1 MLMIAIALFAIC
13 ALGLCAMG
21 AKYCFGPVPADY
33 HLKIM
38 GLSKSDLS
46 PQQITV
52 FSAIYRVMG
61 AGFFALAIALAS
73 LSFFAVSLDLMWAKL
88 TVLIVGLVAG
98 IPALRITYSIHKKT
112 GVETPWKPAAAI
124 VIILLL
130 AFILSVL

>member
-1 MLMIAIALFAIC
+1 MLMIAIALFVIC

-21 AKYCFGPVPADY
+21 VKFGFGPVPADY

-38 GLSKSDLS
+38 GLSKSDLTT
-46 PQQITV
+46 QQITV

-61 AGFFALAIALAS
+61 AAFFGLAIAVAS
-73 LSFFAVSLDLMWAKL
+73 LSIFAVSLDLMWAKL
-88 TVLIVGLVAG
+88 TVLIAGLVAG
-98 IPALRITYSIHKKT
+98 IPALRMTYSIQKKT

-124 VIILLL
+124 VTILIL